1 MDVIFY
7 DKDNKVTGRGSYSN
21 PAHIPKQ
28 YPYKEVK
35 KFKESVA
42 SPEIIEVE
50 KIVEKPVEVIK
61 EIEEIIIPKKN
72 FFKKIWDFLNK
83 PL

>member
-7 DKDNKVTGRGSYSN
+7 DKKGKETGRGSYSN
-21 PAHIPKQ
+21 LAHIPKQ

-35 KFKESVA
+35 KFKESVV
-42 SPEIIEVE
+42 SSEIKEI
-50 KIVEKPVEVIK
+50 EKPIEIIK
-61 EIEEIIIPKKN
+61 EIEEIIIPKKK
-72 FFKKIWDFLNK
+72 FLKKIWDFLNK